1 MVTYLKQRKRAFKF
15 DIYLRWAISEYGER
29 NLLKNEALEAKRIPG
44 WHIAKKSLFKCFQID
59 CIKLVFAIEWFEWAL
74 NKFTKNEHGRAFLHN
89 LQDMIMVFPKAT
101 QYLKDDL
108 TLGDGFTNVV
118 HHCKEVITTNIFY
131 ASPHPLMNWLSK
143 PKQGT
148 RFNMVLIKNN
158 PLLEGF
164 LYGLHESYLGRLM
177 PWPKLPIMGEP
188 QAAHTRSHDRED
200 DVNLA
205 DDDWVTKIQRAVTF
219 QVLSGFHQS
228 RSLDG
233 EQDGVMD

>member
-1 MVTYLKQRKRAFKF
+1 MHYAAAICKLGALDDYNTKSPEHLHIDFAKQAYQATNRNVFISQMVTYLKQRKRAFKF

-44 WHIAKKSLFKCFQID
+44 WHIAKKSLFKPFQID

-118 HHCKEVITTNIFY
+118 HHCKV
-131 ASPHPLMNWLSK
+131 
-143 PKQGT
+143 GT
-148 RFNMVLIKNN
+148 
-158 PLLEGF
+158 
-164 LYGLHESYLGRLM
+164 H
-177 PWPKLPIMGEP
+177 
-188 QAAHTRSHDRED
+188 
-200 DVNLA
+200 
-205 DDDWVTKIQRAVTF
+205 
-219 QVLSGFHQS
+219 
-228 RSLDG
+228 
-233 EQDGVMD
+233 